1 VNPQPAVAP
10 VLAGVPLES
19 ARMAAVLVHGRDQ
32 DEREMLDV
40 AARLGIADVAYVL
53 PIAAGRSW
61 YPGRYFDPLPVN
73 QPWLERAL
81 DACDAA
87 VARAHRAGMP
97 DERIVVAG
105 FSQGACVI
113 AELVARR
120 PRPWAGVAI
129 LTGKLLGPA
138 GERVMPAG
146 VGGLPMFLCASRHD
160 DWIALDDAVATA
172 RAFEAVGASVTFE
185 TYEDRAHH
193 INDRA
198 VDGLRRLLRGVKSAP
213 SVE

>member
-1 VNPQPAVAP
+1 M
-10 VLAGVPLES
+10 LE
-19 ARMAAVLVHGRDQ
+19 
-32 DEREMLDV
+32 V
-40 AARLGIADVAYVL
+40 AARLRLGDVAYVL
-53 PIAAGRSW
+53 PVAAGRSW

-73 QPWLERAL
+73 QPWLEWAL

-87 VARAHRAGMP
+87 ITRAHRAGMP

-120 PRPWAGVAI
+120 ARGWAGAAI
-129 LTGKLLGPA
+129 LTGTLLGPA
-138 GERVMPAG
+138 DERVVPAG
-146 VGGLPMFLCASRHD
+146 VDGLPMFVCASRHD
-160 DWIALDDAVATA
+160 DWIALDDALATA
-172 RAFEAVGASVTFE
+172 RAFEAAGASVTFE

-198 VDGLRRLLRGVKSAP
+198 IERLRRMLRSVKSAP

>member
-1 VNPQPAVAP
+1 VAP
-10 VLAGVPLES
+10 VLAGVPLDG

-32 DEREMLDV
+32 DERAMLEV
-40 AARLGIADVAYVL
+40 AARLQLPDIAYVL
-53 PIAAGRSW
+53 PLAAGRSW
-61 YPGRYFDPLPVN
+61 YPGRYFDPRPVN
-73 QPWLERAL
+73 QPWLDSAL

-87 VARAHRAGMP
+87 IAHAHNAGIA

-120 PRPWAGVAI
+120 ARPWAGAAI
-129 LTGKLLGPA
+129 LTGTLLGPA
-138 GERVMPAG
+138 GERVVPAR
-146 VGGLPMFLCASRHD
+146 VDGLPMFLCASRHD
-160 DWIALDDAVATA
+160 DWIALDDALATA
-172 RAFEAVGASVTFE
+172 RAFEAAGANVTFE

-198 VDGLRRLLRGVKSAP
+198 VDGLRRLLLD
-213 SVE
+213 

>member
-1 VNPQPAVAP
+1 MPLVLGGAP
-10 VLAGVPLES
+10 LQS
-19 ARMAAVLVHGRDQ
+19 ARMMALLVHGRDQ
-32 DEREMLDV
+32 DETAMLDV
-40 AARLGIADVAYVL
+40 ATRLRLGDVAYVL
-53 PIAAGRSW
+53 PLAPGRSW
-61 YPGRYFDPLPVN
+61 YPGRYFDPPAVN

-81 DACDAA
+81 DACDSAI
-87 VARAHRAGMP
+87 ARAHRAGMP

-120 PRPWAGVAI
+120 ARRWAGAAI
-129 LTGKLLGPA
+129 LTGTLLGPA
-138 GERVMPAG
+138 EEWVRPAD
-146 VGGLPMFLCASRHD
+146 VAGLPMFLCASRDD
-160 DWIALDDAVATA
+160 DWIALDDALATA
-172 RAFEAVGASVTFE
+172 RAFGAAGASVTFD

-198 VDGLRRLLRGVKSAP
+198 IEGLRRLLRHVKSAP

>member
-1 VNPQPAVAP
+1 MGP

-19 ARMAAVLVHGRDQ
+19 ARMAALLVHGRDQ

-40 AARLGIADVAYVL
+40 AARLLLPDVAYLL
-53 PIAAGRSW
+53 PVAAGRSW

-73 QPWLERAL
+73 QPWLEWAL

-87 VARAHRAGMP
+87 IARARRAGIP

-105 FSQGACVI
+105 FSQGACVT

-120 PRPWAGVAI
+120 PRPWAGAAI
-129 LTGKLLGPA
+129 LTGTLLGPA
-138 GERVMPAG
+138 DEWVVPAG
-146 VGGLPMFLCASRHD
+146 VEGLPMFLCASRYD

-172 RAFEAVGASVTFE
+172 RAFEAARASVTFE

-198 VDGLRRLLRGVKSAP
+198 IEGLRRLLLGVNSAP
-213 SVE
+213 WVE

>member
-1 VNPQPAVAP
+1 M
-10 VLAGVPLES
+10 VLAGVPLEA
-19 ARMAAVLVHGRDQ
+19 ARMAALLVHGRDQ

-40 AARLGIADVAYVL
+40 AARLGVAEVAYVL

-73 QPWLERAL
+73 EPWLERAL

-105 FSQGACVI
+105 FSQG
-113 AELVARR
+113 
-120 PRPWAGVAI
+120 
-129 LTGKLLGPA
+129 
-138 GERVMPAG
+138 
-146 VGGLPMFLCASRHD
+146 
-160 DWIALDDAVATA
+160 ALDDAVATA